1 MPTGRPNEPITS
13 LRFIVKFPKLRGVF
27 NEVSAAA
34 AEFEVI
40 EYNFAEN
47 DGTPGYYVLP
57 GKMKPPEITLKR
69 GVTKDF
75 SAWQWAK
82 EVQDGKMA
90 TARSHGTIMLCDQDG
105 TPVREFNVLNAWPKK
120 VTMPGPKSG
129 SNEVLI
135 EEISRGYRRL
145 RSTTVAPRSRES
157 GDRKAASARPP
168 AYFL

>member
-1 MPTGRPNEPITS
+1 MPIGRPNEPITS
-13 LRFIVKFPKLRGVF
+13 PRFIVKFPKLTGVF

-40 EYNFAEN
+40 EYNFAEA

-82 EVQDGKMA
+82 EVQEGKMA

-105 TPVREFNVLNAWPKK
+105 TPVRVFNVLFAWPKK

-135 EEISRGYRRL
+135 EEITLVCEHFEATPSQPPY
-145 RSTTVAPRSRES
+145 
-157 GDRKAASARPP
+157 AA
-168 AYFL
+168 